1 MPARRAAAETD
12 REVDVRPLSKP
23 EKHPVIFDAFNEIP
37 VGGSILLVNDH
48 DPRHLRDE
56 FEAKHPRGFDWQY
69 VKRERRE
76 WRIRIAKL
84 AATPLPRVLANTAQL
99 AADVGEPGVAGA
111 VWKLDQAD
119 RDLDSNL
126 IALPPDGRIDAHS
139 GPELD
144 VLIHVLAG
152 AGRLTTEVDEIAL
165 EPGVLLWLPRR
176 SRREFTAGPEGLRYL
191 TVHQK
196 RRALPLE
203 TTLRRPGA

>member
-1 MPARRAAAETD
+1 MPARKAAAETD
-12 REVDVRPLSKP
+12 REVDARPLPKP
-23 EKHPVIFDAFNEIP
+23 EKHPVIFGAFDELP

-48 DPRHLRDE
+48 DPRHLRGE
-56 FEAKHPRGFDWQY
+56 FEAKHPRGFKWQY
-69 VKRERRE
+69 VKREQRE
-76 WRIRIAKL
+76 WRIRITKL
-84 AATPLPRVLANTAQL
+84 AATPLPRVLVDTAQL
-99 AADVGEPGVAGA
+99 AADVGESGVSGA

-126 IALPPDGRIDAHS
+126 IALPPDGRIDAHI

-152 AGRLTTEVDEIAL
+152 RGRLTTEVDEIAL

-176 SRREFTAGPEGLRYL
+176 SRREFIAGPEGLRYL

-196 RRALPLE
+196 RRALVLE
-203 TTLRRPGA
+203 ATERIG